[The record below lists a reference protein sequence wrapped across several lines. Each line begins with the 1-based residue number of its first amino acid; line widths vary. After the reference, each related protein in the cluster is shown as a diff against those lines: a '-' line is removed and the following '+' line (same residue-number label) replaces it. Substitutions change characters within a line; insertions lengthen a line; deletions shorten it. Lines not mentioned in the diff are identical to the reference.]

1 MFDKKDGTAISFC
14 SDLRTFQGDEENTRH
29 SYQRGLSANSYR
41 GKNRK
46 NGNNSLRKKV
56 VVALNSML
64 RDGALWEAPKLKLVI
79 DAIVVC

>member
-1 MFDKKDGTAISFC
+1 MKKIQGTAIK
-14 SDLRTFQGDEENTRH
+14 EA
-29 SYQRGLSANSYR
+29 YQLIANSYR